1 MKTIQQLS
9 TAELRKLE
17 AAFKNPKSLTETIL
31 LMGVKYELQAI
42 EDEISRINFPSA
54 LENSETPEF
63 DGNYPTAEDIVFEI
77 IGER

>member
-17 AAFKNPKSLTETIL
+17 AAFKNPKSPTETIL

-42 EDEISRINFPSA
+42 EDEISRINFPS
-54 LENSETPEF
+54 EF